1 MFGMSPTELLIV
13 GVIAVLLFGSRLPS
27 VARSAGKSLTELKRG
42 MRDAQDEFRRTMH
55 EVDTEPART
64 PPKRLAANASEGGA
78 NDGDHGG
85 GYPTAIDAPFAEA
98 GDEESAAKPAA
109 G

>member
-55 EVDTEPART
+55 EVENEPTEPT
-64 PPKRLAANASEGGA
+64 PKKLEASTADEA
-78 NDGDHGG
+78 ID
-85 GYPTAIDAPFAEA
+85 GYPAAVEAPYA
-98 GDEESAAKPAA
+98 GDSSAGKPTA